1 MQRGAFFCLWI
12 LFTFSLFAQNKE
24 NGSVAC
30 DSIVY
35 KNTFGKALKKFL
47 NFSDFDTTY
56 ISPNRYNYALMLDHF
71 TNYEYY
77 SVGND
82 DQRLRFSPNPHNKI
96 GAYFGWRWIFLG
108 WAVDTDWLYGK
119 KSKKKRGTEFDL
131 SLYSSK
137 LGVDIFY
144 RSTGNDYKIH
154 KVSGFS
160 DEIPSNYSEDFNG
173 LKVKMKGLNLYYIF
187 NNRRFSYPAAF
198 SQSTNQRCNAGSFI
212 AGFSV
217 STHNLNFD
225 YTKLPEIIQETM
237 NPGMK
242 VKTYQIHEHQPQRRL
257 CLQLGVC
264 PQLPRMPVVQSGC
277 RLQDITHREDRRAGS
292 GRLVQEFQY
301 RLHSACRCGIQQQQ
315 ILRGYLI
322 RRTDIRLLQKQF
334 LPEQR
339 VRHPPNI
346 CRIQLLSEKGVPEEQ
361 KVKKGFQPSSPLK
374 SYKHTPPLLYPSAY
388 PSPIACNRRCPPP
401 SARTRAT

>member
-1 MQRGAFFCLWI
+1 MRENNKMQRGAFFCLWI

-35 KNTFGKALKKFL
+35 KNTFRKALKKFL

-77 SVGND
+77 SVGNN

-154 KVSGFS
+154 KVSGFPTRFPPI
-160 DEIPSNYSEDFNG
+160 IP
-173 LKVKMKGLNLYYIF
+173 KI
-187 NNRRFSYPAAF
+187 
-198 SQSTNQRCNAGSFI
+198 ST
-212 AGFSV
+212 
-217 STHNLNFD
+217 D
-225 YTKLPEIIQETM
+225 
-237 NPGMK
+237 
-242 VKTYQIHEHQPQRRL
+242 
-257 CLQLGVC
+257 
-264 PQLPRMPVVQSGC
+264 
-277 RLQDITHREDRRAGS
+277 
-292 GRLVQEFQY
+292 
-301 RLHSACRCGIQQQQ
+301 
-315 ILRGYLI
+315 
-322 RRTDIRLLQKQF
+322 
-334 LPEQR
+334 
-339 VRHPPNI
+339 
-346 CRIQLLSEKGVPEEQ
+346 
-361 KVKKGFQPSSPLK
+361 
-374 SYKHTPPLLYPSAY
+374 
-388 PSPIACNRRCPPP
+388 
-401 SARTRAT
+401 